1 MFSKLVSP
9 DYLGS
14 LFHGNVYMYLE
25 VHKALNSEG
34 QHREIDILFMKLLR
48 AD

>member
-9 DYLGS
+9 DDLGS
-14 LFHGNVYMYLE
+14 LFPRNVYMYLE
-25 VHKALNSEG
+25 VHKALNSED
-34 QHREIDILFMKLLR
+34 QHREINILFMKLLR